1 MGVPYYGDFVED
13 DTVNLPFNTF
23 DSNDPA
29 NSVTATNLI
38 ASDIY
43 VHKDGSATPITTDG
57 ATIDID
63 APGVGAHMITIDTS
77 VDAAYAT
84 GSEYSVRVDGV
95 TVDGGTIN
103 AWVGS
108 FSIERAGGALAIL
121 KSLTI
126 ANGAVDAKITYIMDT
141 ILTEGGAGRL
151 AAAFIKLLD
160 VATPVLTATS
170 VNQAADNNTIL
181 TALDTLTKAAGG
193 GDLAAIKTVTDAL
206 PDSGALTTIGT
217 DTARLTAVRAAVL
230 TDWINGGRLDL
241 ILDIIAADTTT
252 DIPALI
258 ATAQSDLDKLTGT
271 DGATLATAQGNY
283 APAVAGDDMGVDAG
297 GVTAIW
303 AFAMTDL
310 AAVPGA
316 TAEVGDALSWL
327 YMLNRN
333 KVITDTSGSP
343 DVIELY
349 NNAGILIADSD
360 ISDDGTAFT
369 RAKWVDD

>member
-1 MGVPYYGDFVED
+1 MVSFFGDYNTAE
-13 DTVNLPFNTF
+13 TVVIPFNSF
-23 DSNDPA
+23 SSNDPSE
-29 NSVTATNLI
+29 SVTLTNL
-38 ASDIY
+38 ANTDIY
-43 VHKDGSATPITTDG
+43 IYKDGSLTQRTSSAGVAVDVDVDGIAGNHWVTVDLSDNTDAG
-57 ATIDID
+57 FYVA
-63 APGVGAHMITIDTS
+63 
-77 VDAAYAT
+77 
-84 GSEYSVRVDGV
+84 GSRYQARMEGV
-95 TVDGGTIN
+95 TVDSGTIN
-103 AWVGS
+103 SWIGAWSVGCTLRPTTS
-108 FSIERAGGALAIL
+108 GRTLDVESGGTAGIDWGNVANKTTAND
-121 KSLTI
+121 LTQTDI
-126 ANGAVDAKITYIMDT
+126 QLCDT
-141 ILTEGGAGRL
+141 ITTYTGN
-151 AAAFIKLLD
+151 
-160 VATPVLTATS
+160 TPQTADS
-170 VNQAADNNTIL
+170 DTIL
-181 TALDTLTKAAGG
+181 TALDTLTKAAGA

-360 ISDDGTAFT
+360 ISDDGSAFT
-369 RAKWVDD
+369 RAKWVNA